1 MPSAPRPGAGRI
13 CMPPA
18 SCMKTRWCTPFAGAA
33 ISNRACSSR
42 TETTGGGSSAHRKRD
57 GITDSTS
64 APSKRTRKTSKQS
77 SPAMLKIKVEGYQE
91 AKEILDEMPNRMQK
105 QMLRSALKKSSK
117 PFVKGAQSRVPVKS
131 GQLKKQLKV
140 VSYRDRQAPKTEVDV
155 AVKHV
160 FSRSKKKK
168 AVNEY
173 YGKFVHEG
181 TRDPRYPKKK
191 GGVLVFTLPNG
202 DKVFARHVKGLKPRP
217 YIEESYQENYQTV
230 VDGFGDSLAESVE
243 KFVSKNFKPVKK

>member
-1 MPSAPRPGAGRI
+1 
-13 CMPPA
+13 
-18 SCMKTRWCTPFAGAA
+18 
-33 ISNRACSSR
+33 
-42 TETTGGGSSAHRKRD
+42 
-57 GITDSTS
+57 
-64 APSKRTRKTSKQS
+64 
-77 SPAMLKIKVEGYQE
+77 MLKIKVEGYQE
-91 AKEILDEMPNRMQK
+91 AKDILDELPNKMQK

-140 VSYRDRQAPKTEVDV
+140 VSYRDRQVPKTEVDV

-181 TRDPRYPKKK
+181 TRDPRWPKKK

-202 DKVFARHVKGLKPRP
+202 DKVFARHVRGLKPRP
-217 YIEESYQENYQTV
+217 YIEEAYKESYQTV
-230 VDGFGDSLAESVE
+230 GRWLPSQPIAPRKNPLCAPRTASQAMTPSLRWRSTITGWPGPSCSSERCEEPSRALWWTERCAATGAHLRIITRTTIYTVGH
-243 KFVSKNFKPVKK
+243 

>member
-1 MPSAPRPGAGRI
+1 
-13 CMPPA
+13 
-18 SCMKTRWCTPFAGAA
+18 
-33 ISNRACSSR
+33 
-42 TETTGGGSSAHRKRD
+42 
-57 GITDSTS
+57 
-64 APSKRTRKTSKQS
+64 
-77 SPAMLKIKVEGYQE
+77 MLKLKVEGYQE
-91 AKEILDEMPNRMQK
+91 AKEILDELPNKMQK

-117 PFVKGAQSRVPVKS
+117 PFVRGAQSKVPMKS
-131 GQLKKQLKV
+131 GTLKKQIKV
-140 VSYRDRQAPKTEVDV
+140 VSYRDKGAPKTEVDV

-191 GGVLVFTLPNG
+191 GGVLVFNLLNG

-217 YIEESYQENYQTV
+217 YIEESYKENYEKV
-230 VDGFGDSLAESVE
+230 VEGFGDELAGAVE
-243 KFVSKNFKPVKK
+243 KFVNKNFKPVKK